1 MEPDKFLFFFV
12 QHFFTFIKRKDKG
25 AMPELFPFILY
36 CVYCCLNVLKIESF
50 IETNKHTINETSSF
64 S

>member
-1 MEPDKFLFFFV
+1 
-12 QHFFTFIKRKDKG
+12 
-25 AMPELFPFILY
+25 MPKLFPFILY

-64 S
+64 SWGIETGDQIFITDI